1 MMSKHSMEG
10 RTQSTV
16 ISIDE
21 LVPQNHLVRKID
33 QAILF
38 DFIYPI
44 VESTYSTLGR
54 PRVDPVIL
62 IKLVFLQY
70 LFGIRFMRQTIKEV
84 EMNLAYRWFL
94 GLDLTEKVP
103 PFFYLWKKLCP
114 SFSKKHFIL
123 GNFCLYVRTLTSHRC
138 KSSNL

>member
-1 MMSKHSMEG
+1 MEG
-10 RTQSTV
+10 RTQATV

-21 LVPQNHLVRKID
+21 LVPQDHLVRKID
-33 QAILF
+33 QAISF

-54 PRVDPVIL
+54 PSIDPVIL

-70 LFGIRFMRQTIKEV
+70 LFGIRSMRQTIKEV
-84 EMNLAYRWFL
+84 DMNIAYRWFL

-103 PFFYLWKKLCP
+103 H
-114 SFSKKHFIL
+114 FSTFGKNYARRFRK
-123 GNFCLYVRTLTSHRC
+123 NTLF
-138 KSSNL
+138 